1 MLKSYEYRL
10 YPNKEQEI
18 LLAKHFGCNR
28 FIYNWALNLRK
39 EEYQRTG
46 KTISK
51 FDLNKKITELSKQE
65 ETIWLKEVLT
75 QSLQQS
81 IQNLDTAYIKFFKEK
96 RGFPKFKSKKTHRHS
111 YRIPQN
117 VKINFE
123 DHKVF
128 LPKIKWTN
136 LRIDRTFDG
145 IIKSATV
152 KQVPSGKY
160 FVSILV
166 EDGKETIKPKKIN
179 FNTAVGIDLGIKDF
193 AILSNGEKIAN
204 PKFLRNKEKRLKI
217 LQKRLS
223 RKQKDSQN
231 RNKARIKVAKFH
243 EKISNERKDFLQKL
257 TTKLVKESQFDTF
270 CLETLSI
277 QGMMQNHKLAKSIAE
292 ASWYRFI
299 EMLKYKCNWYGKNL
313 VQIGRFEPSTKLCP
327 CGYKNN
333 ELTLSDREWTCPI
346 CGTHH
351 DRDILAANNIKRFAL
366 SDANLNSFSGSG
378 RSEVPVEMSRLLES
392 VKQEE
397 NNLNNKSLIS

>member
-10 YPNKEQEI
+10 YPNKEQKI

-111 YRIPQN
+111 YSIPQN

-123 DHKVF
+123 DHRVF

-136 LRIDRTFDG
+136 LRVDRTFDG

-166 EDGKETIKPKKIN
+166 EDGREPMKPKEIN
-179 FNTAVGIDLGIKDF
+179 FDTAVGIDLGIKDF
-193 AILSNGEKIAN
+193 AILSNGEKIVN

-231 RNKARIKVAKFH
+231 RNKARIKVAKYH
-243 EKISNERKDFLQKL
+243 EKISDERKDFLQKL

-299 EMLKYKCNWYGKNL
+299 EILRYKCNWYGKNL

-333 ELTLSDREWTCPI
+333 ELTLADREWTCPI

-351 DRDILAANNIKRFAL
+351 DRDVLAANNIKRFAL
-366 SDANLNSFSGSG
+366 SRANLNSFSGSG
-378 RSEVPVEMSRLLES
+378 RLVEPVEMSGILES